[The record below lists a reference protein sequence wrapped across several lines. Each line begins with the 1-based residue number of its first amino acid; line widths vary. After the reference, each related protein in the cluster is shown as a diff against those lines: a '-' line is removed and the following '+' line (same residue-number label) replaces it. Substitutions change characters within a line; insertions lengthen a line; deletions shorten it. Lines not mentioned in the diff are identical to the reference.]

1 MIQLHAP
8 NDKSIQNIG
17 IFPSQQWQNPIMNI
31 VIYKLYKLGFRSLF
45 MISLLTIL
53 GFAALYDFLSIYAQG
68 IRFAYSEIQIGFLE
82 CVYFST
88 VTFTT
93 LGFGDFYPVGISR
106 LFVSIEVFAGLTFF
120 GLIISKVTAAKSEYI
135 LHRIY
140 SGDVEIRL
148 FRFNK
153 RILNLKSELVQIAA
167 LAEKNPESQKI
178 MTRILSDKKENIYED
193 MQSSALGLRRFIG
206 YELYYGEFF
215 LEISRRS
222 IHRVLL
228 SIIMQLE
235 TMYRLFRNTPQDLIR
250 KHANKKRLEKTMK
263 AYYHIAKIIIK
274 YSNDEKNQEKGR
286 EIQRLSEKFLKEILQ
301 LDTAFEQNSQ

>member
-1 MIQLHAP
+1 
-8 NDKSIQNIG
+8 
-17 IFPSQQWQNPIMNI
+17 MNI
-31 VIYKLYKLGFRSLF
+31 IIYKLHKLGFRSLF
-45 MISLLTIL
+45 LISLLSIL
-53 GFAALYDFLSIYAQG
+53 GFAALYALLSMQEQG
-68 IRFAYSEIQIGFLE
+68 IRYAYGDIQIGYWE

-93 LGFGDFYPVGISR
+93 LGYGDFYPVGISR
-106 LFVSIEVFAGLTFF
+106 LFAAIEVFAGLTFF

-140 SGDVEIRL
+140 SGDVEIRF

-153 RILNLKSELVQIAA
+153 RILSLKSELVQIAA
-167 LAEKNPESQKI
+167 LAEKNPDSQEI
-178 MTRILSDKKENIYED
+178 ITRILSDKKENIYED

-235 TMYRLFRNTPQDLIR
+235 TMNQLFRNTPHDLIR

-263 AYYHIAKIIIK
+263 AYYHTAKIIIK
-274 YSNDEKNQEKGR
+274 YSKDEKTQEKGK
-286 EIQRLSEKFLKEILQ
+286 EIQRLSQKFIKEILQ
-301 LDTAFEQNSQ
+301 LDTAFEQSSR